1 MADILKISRSTLYR
15 RLQEEGLS
23 RDATYSDMS
32 DADIDRVMKEVK
44 EIHPNDGERMII
56 GHLAQRGIILQR
68 ARVRASIHRIDPINT
83 AVRRSVALRRRVY
96 HVDGP
101 NCVWHIDG
109 HHKLIRWRFVTHAGI
124 DGFSRIITYIK
135 CSNNNRSETV
145 QSAFCRATQ
154 LYGLPEKV
162 RTDLGGENVQ
172 VWRYMIEQ
180 HRSTS
185 AVITGS
191 STHNQRIERLWRD
204 VHRCV
209 TSLFHRLFH
218 MLEDEGLLDCLNEVD
233 MFCLQYAF
241 LDRINSA
248 LTSFIESW
256 NNHSLSS
263 ETSRTPNQLFIQG
276 ALQQNTFPVYPTLS
290 HLPGSLAQPS
300 SHNHVDVPDCNFTI
314 CGTLEHT
321 LQGIDVLQRC
331 DDLGYHIYRQVLQLV
346 GDHLLQGCTN
356 CKVQS

>member
-15 RLQEEGLS
+15 RLQDEGLS
-23 RDATYSDMS
+23 RDSYSDMS
-32 DADIDRVMKEVK
+32 DADIDHLIREVK

-56 GHLAQRGIILQR
+56 GHLAQRGIMLQR
-68 ARVRASIHRIDPINT
+68 ARVRASIHRVDPINT

-124 DGFSRIITYIK
+124 DGFSRTITYIK

-145 QSAFCRATQ
+145 QSVFLRATQ

-162 RTDLGGENVQ
+162 RTDLGGENVA
-172 VWRYMIEQ
+172 VWRFMIEQ
-180 HRSTS
+180 HGSTS
-185 AVITGS
+185 ALITGS

-209 TSLFHRLFH
+209 TSLFHHLFH
-218 MLEDEGLLDCLNEVD
+218 RLEDEGLLDCLNEVD
-233 MFCLQYAF
+233 MFCLQYVF
-241 LDRINSA
+241 LNRINSA
-248 LTSFIESW
+248 LTSFMESW

-263 ETSRTPNQLFIQG
+263 ESSSTPNQLFIQG
-276 ALQQNTFPVYPTLS
+276 ALQQDNFPVYPTLS
-290 HLPGSLAQPS
+290 YLPRGLAQPS
-300 SHNHVDVPDCNFTI
+300 SRGHVDVPNCNFTI
-314 CGTLEHT
+314 CGTLEDM
-321 LQGIDVLQRC
+321 LEDVDVLQHC
-331 DDLGYHIYRQVLQLV
+331 DNLGYDIYKQVLQLV
-346 GDHLLQGCTN
+346 GGHLLHGCSN
-356 CKVQS
+356 CEVH